1 MSEDSD
7 GLLHQLLPPKAD
19 MLLIGADHAALAF
32 ELWRLVQE
40 NDMLRARVS
49 EYEADVE
56 QLVATSHS
64 LGHANP
70 KQKIQYHLR

>member
-1 MSEDSD
+1 MVNVPQ
-7 GLLHQLLPPKAD
+7 HQRLPSMAD
-19 MLLIGADHAALAF
+19 MLSLGADHAALAF
-32 ELWRLVQE
+32 ELWRLVEE
-40 NDMLRARVS
+40 NDMLRARVT
-49 EYEADVE
+49 EYEADIE